1 MNASTT
7 HINDNADEA
16 QFLAPETHQ
25 RAVDQS
31 AEQGELLTVA
41 EAEFE
46 VVDDAPFFAPVATD
60 LLDGLLGQYQASRR
74 HIEQLG
80 ALVNGG
86 DLANV
91 VHYFIEGN
99 AGDDRLHRSLYVDK
113 LFEVAGARGALNSAY
128 WSKALALTDVL
139 DQMPQKRRDEWF
151 ASIKDQ
157 NAPDFDETTVRDT
170 IMGLLNMRQQFLAER
185 VDGIFRGLSGEHV
198 TNAPEAFGKRMI
210 LAYVLDSYGYT
221 CHGRAGLIN
230 DLRCVVAKF
239 MGRDEPKHYVS
250 SRLVDTLKS
259 RWGEWVRIDGGALR
273 IRLYKKGTGHLEVH
287 PDMAWRL
294 NSILAHM
301 HPLAIPAQFRK
312 KPAKRSK
319 EFKTIDRPLPFAVL
333 ELLSEQQPRGGPI
346 KAFSF
351 PYNAKE
357 NRAAYDEAV
366 RVLVSIGGVPETGGL
381 RFAFEYVP
389 FDVIREICTSGCVPD
404 QQSHQFYPTPAS
416 VAQAAA
422 ELAAIGEADRVL
434 EPSAGH
440 GDLAEFLPIERTR
453 CVEVSELRC
462 SVLKARGFDT
472 VQADFIDW
480 ASTTGDRF
488 DRIVMNPPYSEGRW
502 RAHTEAAATL
512 VRAGGRIVAV
522 LPASARNSFEL
533 PGFLCEWSK
542 VYENEFAGTSVSVA
556 ILTASMPG

>member
-1 MNASTT
+1 MSTPT
-7 HINDNADEA
+7 TDNTSNINEA

-25 RAVDQS
+25 GAGDEGTERGKLLAV
-31 AEQGELLTVA
+31 E

-46 VVDDAPFFAPVATD
+46 VVDDTPFFVPIASD
-60 LLDGLLGQYQASRR
+60 LLDGLLGQYQAARR
-74 HIEQLG
+74 HIDQLG
-80 ALVNGG
+80 ALVSRG

-99 AGDDRLHRSLYVDK
+99 AGDDRLHRSLYVEK
-113 LFEVAGARGALNSAY
+113 LFEVSGAVGALNSAY

-151 ASIKDQ
+151 ASIKE
-157 NAPDFDETTVRDT
+157 NKAPDFEETTVRDT
-170 IMGLLNMRQQFLAER
+170 ITGLLNMRQQFLAER

-210 LAYVLDSYGYT
+210 IAYVLDCYGYSNS
-221 CHGRAGLIN
+221 GRAGLIN

-239 MGRDEPKHYVS
+239 MGRDEPKHYAS
-250 SRLVDTLKS
+250 SRLVDALKN
-259 RWGEWVRIDGGALR
+259 RWGEWVSIDGGALR
-273 IRLYKKGTGHLEVH
+273 IRLYKKGTAHLDVH

-301 HPLAIPAQFRK
+301 HPQAIPAQFRK

-333 ELLSEQQPRGGPI
+333 ELLSERQGARYAKG
-346 KAFSF
+346 FSLA
-351 PYNAKE
+351 YDAKD

-366 RVLVSIGGVPETGGL
+366 RVLVSIGGVPDKSGL
-381 RFAFEYVP
+381 HFAFEYVP
-389 FDVIREICTSGCVPD
+389 LDVIREICISGCVPD

-416 VAQAAA
+416 VAQAAV
-422 ELAAIGEADRVL
+422 ELAAIGDADRVL

-440 GDLAEFLPIERTR
+440 GDLAAFMPIERTR

-472 VQADFIDW
+472 VQADFIAW
-480 ASTTGDRF
+480 ASSTTERF
-488 DRIVMNPPYSEGRW
+488 SRVVMNPPYSEGRW
-502 RAHTEAAATL
+502 RAHTEAAAAL
-512 VRAGGRIVAV
+512 VHSGGRLVAI
-522 LPASARNSFEL
+522 LPASARNGFEL
-533 PGFLCEWSK
+533 SGFVCEWSR
-542 VYENEFAGTSVSVA
+542 VFANEFAGTNVSIA
-556 ILTASMPG
+556 ILSAVKGS